1 MNHPLCEQFKEI
13 CLDLPAH
20 ALNNLLTVA
29 QCMCLARSTNLAKA
43 KDYVSQ
49 VLGYGEENAVQPQ
62 SHYRRLIRFF
72 DAATKAEQDGGF
84 YYTLGDAIHRIS
96 LGVIGSLPKS
106 KRKKLRVLLLDG
118 TKWEVRG
125 EKVQFLTL
133 ALVHQGVA
141 LPIYADDLLKAGH
154 SSQAE
159 RIAFL
164 KRAGERFD
172 LRNMLLLGDREYV
185 GIEWFKSLHLE
196 LGIQFVIRLKKGIYH
211 QPVDQAGGKTWEQ
224 MQHKLR
230 RNKKKKSVSKLIML
244 GGVTYRYVIT
254 RNPKFGGKDEDEFL
268 FLLTTL
274 SSAKTAIS
282 QYSVRWQIE
291 VLFRHLKSNGFD
303 LESTRVE
310 GKYKREVMMQI
321 LCLVY
326 LLAIRE
332 GLLFYRRC
340 PKAKQFKRDYA
351 RGVKTLVHSVFR
363 QGLSILMPKIAS
375 LDNMIRYLASILAK
389 SKPPK
394 WGHV

>member
-13 CLDLPAH
+13 CSELPAH

-49 VLGYGEENAVQPQ
+49 VLGYTEENAVQPQ
-62 SHYRRLIRFF
+62 SHYQRLIRFF
-72 DAATKAEQDGGF
+72 DSAVKAEQDDGF
-84 YYTLGDAIHRIS
+84 YYALMEAIHQIS
-96 LGVIGSLPKS
+96 LGLLGGLPKG
-106 KRKKLRVLLLDG
+106 KTRKLRVLLMDG

-141 LPIYADDLLKAGH
+141 IPLYAEDLLKAGH

-164 KRAGERFD
+164 KRVSEHFN
-172 LRNMLLLGDREYV
+172 LRGMLLLGDREYV
-185 GIEWFKSLHLE
+185 GIEWFSSLHME
-196 LGIQFVIRLKKGIYH
+196 FGIQFAIRLKKGIYH
-211 QPVDQAGGKTWEQ
+211 QQIDAAGGKTWEE
-224 MQHKLR
+224 MQQKLR
-230 RNKKKKSVSKLIML
+230 RNKKVKWVSKLICL
-244 GGVTYRYVIT
+244 GGRAYRYVIT
-254 RNPKFGGKDEDEFL
+254 RNAKAGGKGEDEFL
-268 FLLTTL
+268 YLLTTL
-274 SSAKTAIS
+274 PSAKTAIS
-282 QYSVRWQIE
+282 QYVDRWQIE

-332 GLLFYRRC
+332 GLLFYQRC
-340 PKAKQFKRDYA
+340 PKAKQFKIDYG
-351 RGVKTLVHSVFR
+351 RRVKTLVHSVFR
-363 QGLSILMPKIAS
+363 QGLSILMSKIHS
-375 LDNMIRYLASILAK
+375 LDNMIRYLAAILAN
-389 SKPPK
+389 SKPPE

>member
-13 CLDLPAH
+13 CSELPAH

-49 VLGYGEENAVQPQ
+49 VLGYTEEKAVQPQ
-62 SHYRRLIRFF
+62 SHYRRLTRFF
-72 DAATKAEQDGGF
+72 DQAVQAEQDGGF
-84 YYTLGDAIHRIS
+84 YYALTEAIHHLTLSI
-96 LGVIGSLPKS
+96 LGGLPTDKS
-106 KRKKLRVLLLDG
+106 RKLRVLLLDG

-133 ALVHQGVA
+133 AMLHQGVA
-141 LPIYADDLLKAGH
+141 LPLYADDLLKAGH

-159 RIAFL
+159 RIAFF
-164 KRAGERFD
+164 RRVEERFD
-172 LRNMLLLGDREYV
+172 LRHSLLLGDREYV
-185 GIEWFKSLHLE
+185 GIQWFATLHME
-196 LGIQFVIRLKKGIYH
+196 FGIHFVIRLKKGIYH
-211 QPVDQAGGKTWEQ
+211 QQIDAAPGKTWEQ
-224 MQHKLR
+224 MQQKLR
-230 RNKKKKSVSKLIML
+230 DNKKKKRISKLITL
-244 GGVTYRYVIT
+244 GGVSYRYVIT
-254 RNPKFGGKDEDEFL
+254 RNPKAGSKGEDEFL
-268 FLLTTL
+268 HLLTTL
-274 SSAKTAIS
+274 TSAQTAIS
-282 QYSVRWQIE
+282 QYALRWQIE

-321 LCLVY
+321 LGLVY

-340 PKAKQFKRDYA
+340 PKARQVKMDHRRK
-351 RGVKTLVHSVFR
+351 VKTLVHSVFR
-363 QGLSILMPKIAS
+363 QGLCILMSKIND
-375 LDNMIRYLASILAK
+375 LENMIRYLTAILAK
-389 SKPPK
+389 AKPPI

>member
-13 CLDLPAH
+13 CSELPAH

-29 QCMCLARSTNLAKA
+29 QCICLARSTNLAKA

-49 VLGYGEENAVQPQ
+49 ILGYTEENAVQPRA
-62 SHYRRLIRFF
+62 HYQRLIRFF
-72 DAATKAEQDGGF
+72 DQAVTAEQDDGF
-84 YYTLGDAIHRIS
+84 YYGLQAAIHHIS
-96 LGVIGSLPKS
+96 LGILGDLTKNKS
-106 KRKKLRVLLLDG
+106 RKMRVLLLDG

-133 ALVHQGVA
+133 AIVHQGVA
-141 LPIYADDLLKAGH
+141 LPLYTDDLLKAGH

-159 RIAFL
+159 RIEFL

-172 LRNMLLLGDREYV
+172 FRDMLLLGDREYV
-185 GIEWFKSLHLE
+185 GIEWFKSLYMDF
-196 LGIQFVIRLKKGIYH
+196 GIQFVIRLKKGIYH
-211 QPVDQAGGKTWEQ
+211 QQINAAGGKTWEQ
-224 MQHKLR
+224 IQQKLR
-230 RNKKKKSVSKLIML
+230 RNKKKKLVSKRITL

-254 RNPKFGGKDEDEFL
+254 RNPKAGNKDEDEFL
-268 FLLTTL
+268 YLLTTL
-274 SSAKTAIS
+274 ESAKTAVS
-282 QYSVRWQIE
+282 QYAIRWQIE

-332 GLLFYRRC
+332 GFRFYERC
-340 PKAKQFKRDYA
+340 PKAKQWKMDYA

-363 QGLSILMPKIAS
+363 QGLCILMGKVYS
-375 LDNMIRYLASILAK
+375 LHNMIRYLAAILAK
-389 SKPPK
+389 PKPPK
-394 WGHV
+394 WAHV

>member
-13 CLDLPAH
+13 CSELPDH
-20 ALNNLLTVA
+20 ALNNLLTIA

-49 VLGYGEENAVQPQ
+49 VLGYSEENAVQPQ
-62 SHYRRLIRFF
+62 SHYRRLTRFF

-84 YYTLGDAIHRIS
+84 YYALGDAIHHIS
-96 LGVIGSLPKS
+96 VGIMGSLPKS
-106 KRKKLRVLLLDG
+106 KCKKLRVLLLDG

-133 ALVHQGVA
+133 AMVHQGVA

-159 RIAFL
+159 RIEFL

-185 GIEWFKSLHLE
+185 GIQWFEALHVE
-196 LGIQFVIRLKKGIYH
+196 FGIQFVIRLKKGIYH
-211 QPVDQAGGKTWEQ
+211 QHIEAAGGKTWEQ
-224 MQHKLR
+224 MQQKLR
-230 RNKKKKSVSKLIML
+230 SNKKKTLVSKLIKL
-244 GGVTYRYVIT
+244 GGQIYRYVIT
-254 RNPKFGGKDEDEFL
+254 RNPKAGSKDEDEFL
-268 FLLTTL
+268 YLLTTL
-274 SSAKTAIS
+274 PSAKTAVS
-282 QYSVRWQIE
+282 QYAVRWQIE

-332 GLLFYRRC
+332 GLLFYQRC
-340 PKAKQFKRDYA
+340 PKARQVKMDYA
-351 RGVKTLVHSVFR
+351 RKVKTLVHSVFR
-363 QGLSILMPKIAS
+363 QGLCILMQRVAS

-389 SKPPK
+389 ANLPK